1 MKLPY
6 VIFSILAQCTLWLG
20 MDKLLSKNRTPQEL
34 LALIGFS
41 VCVAMVFHHLMP
53 KDEP

>member
-6 VIFSILAQCTLWLG
+6 VIFSILVQRTFWLG
-20 MDKLLSKNRTPQEL
+20 MDKLLDKNRTPQEL
-34 LALIGFS
+34 LGLIGFS
-41 VCVAMVFHHLMP
+41 VCVAMLFHHLMP